1 MGKTNYGGELTEMI
15 EIKIP
20 KEIRDYKEVIFA
32 GLNLRQIISLIIAFA
47 VNVPLYIYTKK
58 YLGDELTSWLVMFT
72 GVPVF
77 LIGFIKFDGMPFE
90 KYFKIMLRFN
100 FLVPRKR
107 KYKVENIYTAIY
119 EGQMKFFENGLK
131 LRRKK
136 KGRIFN
142 VFQTKK

>member
-1 MGKTNYGGELTEMI
+1 MI

-32 GLNLRQIISLIIAFA
+32 GLNLRQIISLTIAFA

-58 YLGDELTSWLVMFT
+58 YLGDELASWLVMFT

-90 KYFKIMLRFN
+90 KYFQIMLRFN

-107 KYKVENIYTAIY
+107 RYKVENIYTSIY
-119 EGQMKFFENGLK
+119 EGQMKFIENGLRLK
-131 LRRKK
+131 RKK

-142 VFQTKK
+142 VFQTKR

>member
-1 MGKTNYGGELTEMI
+1 MI

-32 GLNLRQIISLIIAFA
+32 GLNLRQIISLTIAFA

-90 KYFKIMLRFN
+90 KYFQIMLRFN

-107 KYKVENIYTAIY
+107 RYKVENIYTSIY